1 MKETFS
7 SPTHDNSDLE
17 LSSGFIR
24 SSDEVD
30 AYGSLGGGLPGPDND
45 DWRHGRAVDIQPKP
59 AFFEQIA
66 NVTQVPQWQLEIK
79 RAFDLKLDG
88 QLTVDGIAGLKV
100 SERQAL
106 AAAVAELCQRLV
118 HRSNVLRVEGN
129 YENPTFGAY
138 EMESQQEANDYALQM
153 LSLFAALEQQ
163 TVVHV
168 LLVTHEM
175 DMDNQSNQVR
185 LNRQM
190 KGRQIQFVKIDD
202 DGKVTLVD

>member
-7 SPTHDNSDLE
+7 SPAHDNSDLE

-24 SSDEVD
+24 SSDEAD
-30 AYGSLGGGLPGPDND
+30 AYVSLGGGLPGRDD
-45 DWRHGRAVDIQPKP
+45 EDWRHGRVVGIQPKP
-59 AFFEQIA
+59 AFFEH
-66 NVTQVPQWQLEIK
+66 VTDAAQVPKWQLEIK

-100 SERQAL
+100 CERQAL

-118 HRSNVLRVEGN
+118 HRSNILRVEGN

-175 DMDNQSNQVR
+175 DMDNQSHQVR
-185 LNRQM
+185 LHRQM
-190 KGRQIQFVKIDD
+190 KGRQIQSVEIDD
-202 DGKVTLVD
+202 GGKVRLVE